1 MVVATAVRWCWI
13 MNPVL
18 WNSGQY
24 NSFRNCQKCSFKNFD
39 SSGKVIFCGI
49 YKIFYRGLSS
59 TSQGHIL
66 VSRSVDNLVKSLMY
80 ENELVSPVI
89 WMWRLL
95 SVIASSDWHW
105 HWDTT
110 TVLSLVTVRVSI
122 LYSSNISQLLGAVR
136 KTEFF
141 ILFGCTSQ
149 VTDFLGY
156 CFLSV
161 HWGPGK
167 SESSA
172 HFTWGTRQPSDG
184 LGESPLLISA
194 AVSYLLKHL

>member
-1 MVVATAVRWCWI
+1 

-24 NSFRNCQKCSFKNFD
+24 NSLRNRQKCSFKNFD
-39 SSGKVIFCGI
+39 SSEKVIFCGI
-49 YKIFYRGLSS
+49 YNILYRGVSS

-66 VSRSVDNLVKSLMY
+66 MSRSVDNFVKILMY
-80 ENELVSPVI
+80 ENELLSPVI

-95 SVIASSDWHW
+95 SVIASSDWRW
-105 HWDTT
+105 HRDIA
-110 TVLSLVTVRVSI
+110 TVLSLVAVHVSI

-141 ILFGCTSQ
+141 ILFGCTAK

-156 CFLSV
+156 CFLLV
-161 HWGPGK
+161 LWEPGK

-172 HFTWGTRQPSDG
+172 HFTWGTREPSRAWENYTFQQ
-184 LGESPLLISA
+184 LFHTCSNIYRWSL
-194 AVSYLLKHL
+194 YH

>member
-18 WNSGQY
+18 WNSSQH
-24 NSFRNCQKCSFKNFD
+24 NSFRNCQKCSLKNFD
-39 SSGKVIFCGI
+39 SGRKVIFFGI
-49 YKIFYRGLSS
+49 YKIFYGGLSS

-66 VSRSVDNLVKSLMY
+66 VSRSVDNFVKILVY
-80 ENELVSPVI
+80 ENELLSPVI
-89 WMWRLL
+89 WMWWLL
-95 SVIASSDWHW
+95 SVIASSDWRW
-105 HWDTT
+105 RRDIT
-110 TVLSLVTVRVSI
+110 TVLSLVTVHVSI

-141 ILFGCTSQ
+141 ILFGSTAK

-161 HWGPGK
+161 HWEPGK
-167 SESSA
+167 SESST

-184 LGESPLLISA
+184 LEEPSLLISA
-194 AVSYLLKHL
+194 AVSYLLEHL